1 MNATRCIAWAAK
13 KLSALLS
20 SLLPA
25 TGRVRRTIKL
35 IKNLL
40 LPAPGRERSPRFA
53 AGSAPRASRQPSR
66 RRVPTEIANFPNY
79 GTSPFRVSGFHDHS
93 EASGPQCHGPIAY
106 GGIKPGTCGSTR
118 RKRKAVRPRWQAA
131 CGPSPNHGCAEPTR
145 PEEPVH
151 RRAHLSS
158 IRNAILLRP
167 PIELLA
173 GAMCPRWAR
182 DEREVDLGVA
192 VISFNRSEAA
202 QGPRWDRELV
212 PAMA

>member
-1 MNATRCIAWAAK
+1 MGR
-13 KLSALLS
+13 AL
-20 SLLPA
+20 
-25 TGRVRRTIKL
+25 
-35 IKNLL
+35 
-40 LPAPGRERSPRFA
+40 F
-53 AGSAPRASRQPSR
+53 GSAAFMTIRKRRGRNVTALSRTAASSQALAGPRAVNERP
-66 RRVPTEIANFPNY
+66 
-79 GTSPFRVSGFHDHS
+79 
-93 EASGPQCHGPIAY
+93 
-106 GGIKPGTCGSTR
+106 CG
-118 RKRKAVRPRWQAA
+118 PRWQAA